1 MYYPFFLAY
10 ILTGVSIA
18 AVVFIWALK
27 TGQFS
32 EQQRARYLPLEQTDT
47 KAPEPT
53 LAGRLALFVVFGLAV
68 SAVAGSAVLI
78 GYALFF
84 NRG

>member
-10 ILTGVSIA
+10 ILTGLFIGV
-18 AVVFIWALK
+18 AVFVWALK

-32 EQQRARYLPLEQTDT
+32 DQQRARFLAMEETAQQTVPSA
-47 KAPEPT
+47 K
-53 LAGRLALFVVFGLAV
+53 AGRDLYCVFYLALAAIGASFALV
-68 SAVAGSAVLI
+68 

-84 NRG
+84 K

>member
-10 ILTGVSIA
+10 ILTGVFIGS
-18 AVVFIWALK
+18 VVFFWALK

-32 EQQRARYLPLEQTDT
+32 DQQRARF
-47 KAPEPT
+47 
-53 LAGRLALFVVFGLAV
+53 LALEDVGSHAKQTSLRGRYEFYFIFSLALAAILASFALV
-68 SAVAGSAVLI
+68 

-84 NRG
+84 S

>member
-10 ILTGVSIA
+10 ILTGLFIGV
-18 AVVFIWALK
+18 AVFVWALK

-32 EQQRARYLPLEQTDT
+32 DQQRARFLAMEEI
-47 KAPEPT
+47 APQAAVASSAK
-53 LAGRLALFVVFGLAV
+53 AGRDLYCVFYLALAAIAASFALV
-68 SAVAGSAVLI
+68 

-84 NRG
+84 R